1 MANNIWSNYTE
12 KTATPV
18 DADEVMARDST
29 DGKNK
34 RLLFGTFWKWVA
46 KKLNE
51 ATISELQTSN
61 KTIIGAINALNSD
74 HVTIVKEVKITTTGK
89 LSYTGAEITIKE
101 NQIALL
107 CFTNN
112 WNDVKPDAMQIS
124 TSKTEL
130 SVSNIISP
138 EITNYPIR
146 YSIIFSPKIETT
158 LYVWTRHTGENMNG
172 IVKIE
177 GIIFDL

>member
-1 MANNIWSNYTE
+1 MPKWTEYTT
-12 KTATPV
+12 KDTLA
-18 DADEVMARDST
+18 DNDEVMLYDATARA
-29 DGKNK
+29 NK
-34 RLLFGTFWKWVA
+34 RGLMSKFWDYVVDKMATAVIS
-46 KKLNE
+46 KLETN
-51 ATISELQTSN
+51 N

>member
-18 DADEVMARDST
+18 DADEIMVRDST

-61 KTIIGAINALNSD
+61 KTIVGALNQLNSERGITTYDAERYTKKYCNIFVESAGKPVKPSAVLVIGYEGVGIAMFANMLAGNYATAYENIVGEILSSIDPGKIAVNFSD
-74 HVTIVKEVKITTTGK
+74 GNRIITIIHPTSIAIALKEVEK
-89 LSYTGAEITIKE
+89 
-101 NQIALL
+101 
-107 CFTNN
+107 
-112 WNDVKPDAMQIS
+112 
-124 TSKTEL
+124 
-130 SVSNIISP
+130 NI
-138 EITNYPIR
+138 
-146 YSIIFSPKIETT
+146 
-158 LYVWTRHTGENMNG
+158 
-172 IVKIE
+172 
-177 GIIFDL
+177 

>member
-1 MANNIWSNYTE
+1 MANNIWNNYTE

-18 DADEVMARDST
+18 DADEVMVRDST

-74 HVTIVKEVKITTTGK
+74 CSKTKVFTMQTEYGHLYFKKNVNVVGVYGLFENLPLNTKQIKITK
-89 LSYTGAEITIKE
+89 DYKDFNPNYAYAVL
-101 NQIALL
+101 
-107 CFTNN
+107 
-112 WNDVKPDAMQIS
+112 DVKSDEAPFVTVGSVWLYPDGQIMQLYKPANL
-124 TSKTEL
+124 SKAYI
-130 SVSNIISP
+130 VG
-138 EITNYPIR
+138 NYVIQA
-146 YSIIFSPKIETT
+146 
-158 LYVWTRHTGENMNG
+158 
-172 IVKIE
+172 
-177 GIIFDL
+177 

>member
-18 DADEVMARDST
+18 DADEVMVRDST

-61 KTIIGAINALNSD
+61 KTIIGAINALDSD
-74 HVTIVKEVKITTTGK
+74 MVGKIHALSTDCGFLYFRKSADAVSVFGTLKIINQNNIDNLIIGK
-89 LSYTGAEITIKE
+89 IPDFLNPNYDYAVLNVISNYVPYIPVGTLWIYRNGEIKLYHNAENTDLFVFGSY
-101 NQIALL
+101 
-107 CFTNN
+107 
-112 WNDVKPDAMQIS
+112 
-124 TSKTEL
+124 
-130 SVSNIISP
+130 IIDRS
-138 EITNYPIR
+138 
-146 YSIIFSPKIETT
+146 
-158 LYVWTRHTGENMNG
+158 
-172 IVKIE
+172 
-177 GIIFDL
+177 

>member
-1 MANNIWSNYTE
+1 MANNNWNNYTE
-12 KTATPV
+12 KNAALT
-18 DADEVMARDST
+18 DKDEIMLRDST

-34 RLLFGTFWKWVA
+34 RSPLSKIWNYMVDKMATAVIS
-46 KKLNE
+46 KLE
-51 ATISELQTSN
+51 TDN
-61 KTIIGAINALNSD
+61 KTIIGAINYLYGN
-74 HVTIVKEVKITTTGK
+74 HVTIVKEVKITTTEK

-158 LYVWTRHTGENMNG
+158 LYAWTRHTGENMNG